1 MKKKIFLLF
10 VIAAICLLN
19 VTPVLASNTA
29 VVTILGIPIYSGGI
43 LTFNV
48 IYVSDTEMDLN
59 WTVGAGV
66 ENVMVRAKYGTPPA
80 NPPDINTAPS
90 DGYLVYYGSNLSAV
104 DTSMDM
110 NQNAGTL
117 NYTAWAQ
124 KLDGTWNLVPKT
136 NSQESREV
144 VLIGLIALGAIGSIF
159 AIYKRQVLFA
169 VGASVVWFMLIAYT
183 RANPLPNIAV
193 GSSTDSLWIGV
204 CVAFSVG
211 TMLTTFIMR
220 NSDEKEKVEKFRN
233 SPNYRSEQDVNRNNS
248 QGSSYESADD
258 YQARLARTSRRKRN

>member
-1 MKKKIFLLF
+1 MLKKIFLLF

-80 NPPDINTAPS
+80 NPLDINTAPS

-110 NQNAGTL
+110 NQNGGTL
-117 NYTAWAQ
+117 YYTAWAQ
-124 KLDGTWNLVPKT
+124 KLDGTWNLISSSKSEESKEMILIFLGFVTLTLTGFGVLGKKPFLDWASVPFWLIT
-136 NSQESREV
+136 CIYIYMNYTWLAEAQWLFL
-144 VLIGLIALGAIGSIF
+144 LIGFGMSAGMVFEAILTQRKESLANIKEDESLMNEDEENWTDEDVDNEGKEF
-159 AIYKRQVLFA
+159 KLTKVQKRY
-169 VGASVVWFMLIAYT
+169 S
-183 RANPLPNIAV
+183 
-193 GSSTDSLWIGV
+193 
-204 CVAFSVG
+204 
-211 TMLTTFIMR
+211 
-220 NSDEKEKVEKFRN
+220 
-233 SPNYRSEQDVNRNNS
+233 
-248 QGSSYESADD
+248 
-258 YQARLARTSRRKRN
+258 